1 MRKIELTCEGG
12 MLLSE
17 EKQTVFVEA
26 SILPEEAAANVQEDE
41 IIWRVVNDA
50 GLKVQL
56 QRCGRSR
63 EERDRKWENFMQ
75 R

>member
-1 MRKIELTCEGG
+1 

-50 GLKVQL
+50 GIESPIAKV
-56 QRCGRSR
+56 RAVSSPGAVRVPV
-63 EERDRKWENFMQ
+63 
-75 R
+75 